1 MKPSDLKAKFDELL
15 KLPAE
20 TEWVE
25 FKEAKS
31 NLDSDDLGKYFVAL
45 CNEANLK
52 GEPAGW
58 LVLGVQDKPRKVVG
72 SQYRP
77 NRESLDSLK
86 QEIATHTTGR
96 ITFQEI
102 HELNLPEGRVVMFEI
117 PPAPQGIPVAWK
129 GHYYGRDAHALGA
142 LNLQEIEQIR
152 AQTGHLD
159 WSAQIYPTAAI
170 TDLDPAA
177 LALAREK
184 YRQKNSSR
192 PFAADIAKWDN
203 ATFLEKTKLAQQK
216 KLTRAA
222 LILLGRPESTLHLSP
237 AVAQITWKLDAEEQA
252 YEHFDPPFLLNVN
265 AVFARIRNLK
275 FRLQPFNQLVP
286 IELEKYDAKVVLEA
300 LNNCIAHQDYS
311 RQARIIVVEKADR
324 LIFENAGGFFEGS
337 LEDYLFRDRIPR
349 HYRNRL
355 LAEAMVS
362 LDMIDALGMGIK
374 RMFLAQRNRF
384 FPLPEYDFSQPDTVR
399 MEIMGRLIDENYSR
413 VLIEKAD
420 LDLSTVIALD
430 KVQKRKPLTPEEL
443 KHLRRLKLI
452 EGRAPNVFVASK
464 IVAITGDKA
473 QYIRNRAFDTAHY
486 KQMILDFIREFGVAT
501 RKDIDSLI
509 LDKLSDTLTA
519 EQKKNRIKNILH
531 EMAKQ
536 DQTILNQGSDRA
548 SEWILVNKPDGKNCK
563 LRRTTPR

>member
-1 MKPSDLKAKFDELL
+1 MAPADLKAKLDELL
-15 KLPAE
+15 RLPAE

-31 NLDSDDLGKYFVAL
+31 NLDSDDLGRYFVAL
-45 CNEANLK
+45 GNEANLK
-52 GEPAGW
+52 GESAGW
-58 LVLGVQDKPRKVVG
+58 LVLGIQDKPRKVVG

-77 NRESLDSLK
+77 HRASLDSLK
-86 QEIATHTTGR
+86 QEIAQHTTGR
-96 ITFQEI
+96 VTFKEI
-102 HELNLPEGRVVMFEI
+102 HEVQLPEGRVVMLEI
-117 PPAPQGIPVAWK
+117 PPAPQGIPIAWK
-129 GHYYGRDAHALGA
+129 GHFYGRDGPALGA

-152 AQTGHLD
+152 SQAGHQD
-159 WSAQIYPTAAI
+159 WSAQTCPAAAI
-170 TDLDPAA
+170 GDLDPAA

-184 YRQKNSSR
+184 FRQKNSSR
-192 PFAADIAKWDN
+192 PFAADIPNWDD
-203 ATFLEKTKLAQQK
+203 ATFLKKIKLAQHGK
-216 KLTRAA
+216 ITRAA
-222 LILLGRPESTLHLSP
+222 LLLLGKSESTPRLSP
-237 AVAQITWKLDAEEQA
+237 AVAQITWKLDGEEQA

-311 RQARIIVVEKADR
+311 RQSRIIVVEKADR
-324 LIFENAGGFFEGS
+324 LIFENAGNFFEGS

-374 RMFLAQRNRF
+374 RMFLAQRNRY
-384 FPLPEYDFSQPDTVR
+384 FPLPEYDFSQADTVR

-420 LDLSTVIALD
+420 LDLGTVVALD
-430 KVQKRKPLTPEEL
+430 KVQKRKLLTSDEL
-443 KHLRRLKLI
+443 KLLRRLKLV

-464 IVAITGDKA
+464 IAALTGDKA
-473 QYIRNRAFDTAHY
+473 QYIRNRAFDDAHY
-486 KQMILDFIREFGVAT
+486 KKMILDLIREFGMAT
-501 RKDIDSLI
+501 RKDVDSLLI
-509 LDKLSDTLTA
+509 DKLSDALSGQ
-519 EQKKNRIKNILH
+519 QKRKRIGNLLYAMAHREKSICNR
-531 EMAKQ
+531 
-536 DQTILNQGSDRA
+536 GSDKKPQ
-548 SEWILVNKPDGKNCK
+548 WIVVGAEEKSATIRSKKP
-563 LRRTTPR
+563 

>member
-1 MKPSDLKAKFDELL
+1 MTAPHLKAKLDELL

-25 FKEAKS
+25 FKEAKL
-31 NLDSDDLGKYFVAL
+31 NFDFDDLGKYFTAL

-52 GEPAGW
+52 DESAGW
-58 LVLGVQDKPRKVVG
+58 LVFGVQDKPRKVIG
-72 SQYRP
+72 SLYRP
-77 NRESLDSLK
+77 HRANLDSLK
-86 QEIATHTTGR
+86 QEVAQHTTGR
-96 ITFQEI
+96 ITFKDI
-102 HELNLPEGRVVMFEI
+102 HELLLPEGRVVMFEI

-129 GHYYGRDAHALGA
+129 GHFYGRDAHALGA

-152 AQTGHLD
+152 AQTGFQD
-159 WSAQIYPTAAI
+159 WSAQICPAAAI
-170 TDLDPAA
+170 SDLDPAA

-184 YRQKNSSR
+184 FQQKNSRR
-192 PFAADIAKWDN
+192 PFAADVPKWDN
-203 ATFLEKTKLAQQK
+203 TTFLEKIKLAQHK

-222 LILLGRPESTLHLSP
+222 LILLGKPESTLRLSP

-311 RQARIIVVEKADR
+311 RQARIIVVEKPDR

-337 LEDYLFRDRIPR
+337 LDDYLFRDRIPR

-374 RMFLAQRNRF
+374 RMFVAQRKRY
-384 FPLPEYDFSQPDTVR
+384 FPLPEYDFSLPDIVR

-420 LDLSTVIALD
+420 LDLGTVVALD
-430 KVQKRKPLTPEEL
+430 KVQKRKPLTAGEL
-443 KHLRRLKLI
+443 KLVRRLKLV

-464 IVAITGDKA
+464 IAVITGDKA
-473 QYIRNRAFDTAHY
+473 QYIRNRAFNTQHY
-486 KQMILDFIREFGVAT
+486 KQMILDFIREFGAAT
-501 RKDIDSLI
+501 RKDIDDL
-509 LDKLSDTLTA
+509 LMDKLSDVLT
-519 EQKKNRIKNILH
+519 EKQKRYRVGNIIMD
-531 EMAKQ
+531 MARRDK
-536 DQTILNQGSDRA
+536 TIRNQGSDR
-548 SEWILVNKPDGKNCK
+548 KPQWVLTGK
-563 LRRTTPR
+563 

>member
-1 MKPSDLKAKFDELL
+1 MTPAELKAKLDELL

-25 FKEAKS
+25 FKEAKT
-31 NLDSDDLGKYFVAL
+31 NFDSDDLGKYFVAL

-58 LVLGVQDKPRKVVG
+58 LVFGVQDKPRKVIG
-72 SQYRP
+72 TQYRP
-77 NRESLDSLK
+77 HRASLDSLK

-96 ITFQEI
+96 ITFKEI
-102 HELNLPEGRVVMFEI
+102 HEFLLPEGRAVMFEI

-129 GHYYGRDAHALGA
+129 GHFYGRDGHALGA

-152 AQTGHLD
+152 AQAGHQD
-159 WSAQIYPTAAI
+159 WSAQVCPAATI

-184 YRQKNSSR
+184 FRQKNSNR
-192 PFAADIAKWDN
+192 PFAADIPKWDD
-203 ATFLEKTKLAQQK
+203 AAFLAKLKLAQHGK
-216 KLTRAA
+216 ITRAA
-222 LILLGRPESTLHLSP
+222 LILLGKSESTLRLSP
-237 AVAQITWKLDAEEQA
+237 AVAQITWKLDSEEQA

-300 LNNCIAHQDYS
+300 LNNCIAHQDYA
-311 RQARIIVVEKADR
+311 RQSRIIVVEKADR

-337 LEDYLFRDRIPR
+337 LNDYLFRDRIPR

-374 RMFLAQRNRF
+374 RMFLAQRHRY

-420 LDLSTVIALD
+420 LDLGTVVALD

-443 KHLRRLKLI
+443 KHLRRLKLV

-464 IVAITGDKA
+464 IAAITGDKA
-473 QYIRNRAFDTAHY
+473 QYIRNRAFDTGHY
-486 KQMILDFIREFGVAT
+486 KQMILDFIREFGSAS
-501 RKDIDSLI
+501 RKDVDDL
-509 LDKLSDTLTA
+509 LKGKLSDVLTP
-519 EQKKNRIKNILH
+519 EQQAVRIKNLLGI
-531 EMAKQ
+531 MAQRDK
-536 DQTILNQGSDRA
+536 TIANSGSKKLPR
-548 SEWILVNKPDGKNCK
+548 WVLRNKDTDLQKYPKN
-563 LRRTTPR
+563 P

>member
-1 MKPSDLKAKFDELL
+1 MTPAELKAKLDELL

-25 FKEAKS
+25 FKETKT
-31 NLDSDDLGKYFVAL
+31 NFDSDDLGKYFVAL

-58 LVLGVQDKPRKVVG
+58 LFFGVQDKPRKVIG
-72 SQYRP
+72 TQYRP
-77 NRESLDSLK
+77 HRASLDSLK
-86 QEIATHTTGR
+86 QETAQHTTGR
-96 ITFQEI
+96 ITFKEI
-102 HELNLPEGRVVMFEI
+102 HELLLPEGRVVMFEI

-129 GHYYGRDAHALGA
+129 GHFYGRDAHALGA

-152 AQTGHLD
+152 SQAGHQD
-159 WSAQIYPTAAI
+159 WSAQTCPDASIN
-170 TDLDPAA
+170 DLDPTA
-177 LALAREK
+177 LKLARDK
-184 YRQKNSSR
+184 FRQKNANR
-192 PFAADIAKWDN
+192 PFAADIPKWDE
-203 ATFLEKTKLAQQK
+203 ATFLEKIKLTQNGK
-216 KLTRAA
+216 ITRAA
-222 LILLGRPESTLHLSP
+222 LILLGQSESTLRLSP

-300 LNNCIAHQDYS
+300 LNNCIAHQDYTRQS
-311 RQARIIVVEKADR
+311 RIVVVEKTDR

-337 LEDYLFRDRIPR
+337 LDDYLFRDRIPR

-362 LDMIDALGMGIK
+362 LDMIDAMGMGIK
-374 RMFLAQRNRF
+374 RMFLAQRNRY
-384 FPLPEYDFSQPDTVR
+384 FPLPEYDFSQPDMVR

-413 VLIEKAD
+413 VLMEKAD
-420 LDLSTVIALD
+420 LDLGTVVALD
-430 KVQKRKPLTPEEL
+430 KVQKRKSLLPDEL
-443 KHLRRLKLI
+443 KLLRRLKLV

-464 IVAITGDKA
+464 IAAITGDKA
-473 QYIRNRAFDTAHY
+473 QYIRNRAFDTGHY
-486 KQMILDFIREFGVAT
+486 KKMILDFIREFEMAT
-501 RKDIDSLI
+501 RKDLDSLL

-519 EQKKNRIKNILH
+519 QQKKNRIGNLLYA
-531 EMAKQ
+531 MAHRDKS
-536 DQTILNQGSDRA
+536 IRNRA
-548 SEWILVNKPDGKNCK
+548 SDKKPEWVLAGVEEKGGEIRSKKP
-563 LRRTTPR
+563 

>member
-1 MKPSDLKAKFDELL
+1 MTPADLKARLDELL
-15 KLPAE
+15 RLPAE

-31 NLDSDDLGKYFVAL
+31 NIDSDDLGKYFVAL

-58 LVLGVQDKPRKVVG
+58 LVFGVQDKPRKIIG

-77 NRESLDSLK
+77 HRASLDSLK
-86 QEIATHTTGR
+86 QEVAQHTTGR
-96 ITFQEI
+96 VTFKEI
-102 HELNLPEGRVVMFEI
+102 HELLLPEGRVVMFEI

-129 GHYYGRDAHALGA
+129 GHFYGRDAHALGA

-152 AQTGHLD
+152 SQAGHQD
-159 WSAQIYPTAAI
+159 WSAQTCPAALI
-170 TDLDPAA
+170 DDLDPAA
-177 LALAREK
+177 LKLAREK
-184 YRQKNSSR
+184 FRQKNSNR
-192 PFAADIAKWDN
+192 PFAADIPSWND
-203 ATFLEKTKLAQQK
+203 ATFLEKIKLAQHGK
-216 KLTRAA
+216 ITRAA
-222 LILLGRPESTLHLSP
+222 LILLGRPESTLRLSP

-300 LNNCIAHQDYS
+300 LNNCIAHQDYA
-311 RQARIIVVEKADR
+311 RQSRIIVVEKADR
-324 LIFENAGGFFEGS
+324 LIFENAGNFFEGS
-337 LEDYLFRDRIPR
+337 LDDYLFRDRIPR

-362 LDMIDALGMGIK
+362 LDMIDALGLGIK
-374 RMFLAQRNRF
+374 RMFLAQRNRY
-384 FPLPEYDFSQPDTVR
+384 FPLPEYDFSQSDTVR

-420 LDLSTVIALD
+420 LDLGTVIALD
-430 KVQKRKPLTPEEL
+430 KVQKRKSLTPDEL
-443 KHLRRLKLI
+443 KLLRGLKLV

-464 IVAITGDKA
+464 IAAITGDKA
-473 QYIRNRAFDTAHY
+473 QYIRNRAFDTGHY
-486 KQMILDFIREFGVAT
+486 KKMILDFIREFGSAS
-501 RKDIDSLI
+501 RRDIEAL
-509 LDKLSDTLTA
+509 LMDKLSDTLTDA
-519 EQKKNRIKNILH
+519 QKKNRISNLLAA
-531 EMAKQ
+531 MART
-536 DQTILNQGSDRA
+536 DGSIRNQGSDRQ
-548 SEWILVNKPDGKNCK
+548 SVWVLMK
-563 LRRTTPR
+563 R

>member
-1 MKPSDLKAKFDELL
+1 MTPAELKAKLDELL
-15 KLPAE
+15 KLPSE

-25 FKEAKS
+25 FKEAKG
-31 NLDSDDLGKYFVAL
+31 NFGSDELGQYFSAL

-52 GEPAGW
+52 GKATGW
-58 LVLGVQDKPRKVVG
+58 LVFGIQDKPRKVVG

-77 NRESLDSLK
+77 QRANLDSLK
-86 QEIATHTTGR
+86 HEVAQQTTSN
-96 ITFQEI
+96 ITFREI
-102 HELNLPEGRVVMFEI
+102 HELPLPEGRVIMFEI
-117 PPAPQGIPVAWK
+117 PPAPQGLPVAWK
-129 GHYYGRDAHALGA
+129 GHFYGRNADALGP

-152 AQTGHLD
+152 AQSLSQD
-159 WSAQIYPTAAI
+159 WSAQICEGATI
-170 TDLDPAA
+170 DNLDPEA
-177 LALAREK
+177 LKLARAK
-184 YRQKNSSR
+184 FTQKNSNR
-192 PFAADIAKWDN
+192 PFAAEIPQWDD
-203 ATFLEKTKLAQQK
+203 AAFLEKIKLARDGK
-216 KLTRAA
+216 ITRAA
-222 LILLGRPESTLHLSP
+222 LILLGKPEATLRLSP

-300 LNNCIAHQDYS
+300 LNNCIAHQDYT
-311 RQARIIVVEKADR
+311 RQSRIIVVEKPDR

-337 LEDYLFRDRIPR
+337 LDDYLFRDRIPR

-374 RMFLAQRNRF
+374 RMFVAQRKRY

-420 LDLSTVIALD
+420 LDLGTVVALD
-430 KVQKRKPLTPEEL
+430 KVQKRKPLSPEEL
-443 KHLRRLKLI
+443 KLLRRLKLV

-464 IVAITGDKA
+464 VAAITGGKA
-473 QYIRNRAFDTAHY
+473 QYIRNRAFDTGHY
-486 KQMILDFIREFGVAT
+486 KKMILDFIREYGSAN
-501 RKDIDSLI
+501 RKDIDDL
-509 LDKLSDTLTA
+509 LKGKLSDVLTP
-519 EQKKNRIKNILH
+519 EQQAVKIKNLLA
-531 EMAKQ
+531 EMARK
-536 DQTILNQGSDRA
+536 DGTIRNVGSRT
-548 SEWILVNKPDGKNCK
+548 KPDWK
-563 LRRTTPR
+563 LAK

>member
-1 MKPSDLKAKFDELL
+1 MTPAGLKAKLDELL

-25 FKEAKS
+25 LKEAKTS
-31 NLDSDDLGKYFVAL
+31 FDSDDLGKYFVAL

-52 GEPAGW
+52 GELAGW
-58 LVLGVQDKPRKVVG
+58 LVLGVQDRPRKVIG
-72 SQYRP
+72 TQYRP
-77 NRESLDSLK
+77 HRASLDSLK
-86 QEIATHTTGR
+86 QEMAQHTTGR
-96 ITFQEI
+96 ITFKDI
-102 HELNLPEGRVVMFEI
+102 HELLLPEGRVVMFEI

-129 GHYYGRDAHALGA
+129 GHFYGRDAHALGA

-152 AQTGHLD
+152 AQTGFQD
-159 WSAQIYPTAAI
+159 WSAQICPAAAI
-170 TDLDPAA
+170 SDLDPAA

-184 YRQKNSSR
+184 FQQKNSRR
-192 PFAADIAKWDN
+192 PFAADVPKWDN
-203 ATFLEKTKLAQQK
+203 ATFLEKIKLARHRK
-216 KLTRAA
+216 ITRAA
-222 LILLGRPESTLHLSP
+222 LILLGKPESTLRLSP

-265 AVFARIRNLK
+265 AVFARIRNLR

-311 RQARIIVVEKADR
+311 RQARIIVVEKPDR

-337 LEDYLFRDRIPR
+337 LDDYLFRDRIPR

-374 RMFLAQRNRF
+374 RMFVAQRKRY
-384 FPLPEYDFSQPDTVR
+384 FPLPEYDFSQPDIVR
-399 MEIMGRLIDENYSR
+399 MEIMGKLIDENYSR

-420 LDLSTVIALD
+420 LDLGTVVALD

-443 KHLRRLKLI
+443 KHLRRLNLV
-452 EGRAPNVFVASK
+452 EGRVHALFVAST
-464 IVAITGDKA
+464 IAAITGDKA
-473 QYIRNRAFDTAHY
+473 QYIRNRAFDTQHY
-486 KQMILDFIREFGVAT
+486 KKMILDFIREFGSAS
-501 RKDIDSLI
+501 RADIDSL
-509 LDKLSDTLTA
+509 LKGKLSDILTP
-519 EQKKNRIKNILH
+519 EQQATKIKNLLYV
-531 EMAKQ
+531 MARK
-536 DQTILNQGSDRA
+536 DRTIKNVGSRT
-548 SEWILVNKPDGKNCK
+548 KPDWR
-563 LRRTTPR
+563 LT